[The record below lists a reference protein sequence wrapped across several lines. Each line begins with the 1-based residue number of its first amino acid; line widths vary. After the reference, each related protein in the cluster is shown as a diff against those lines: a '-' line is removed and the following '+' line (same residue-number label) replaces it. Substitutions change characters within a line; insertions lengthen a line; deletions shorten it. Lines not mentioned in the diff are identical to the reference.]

1 LQYCNKIIDYRRAYV
16 GVLSE
21 MSALKG
27 ARGMII
33 GLTGSIASG
42 KSTVAKM
49 LKEYGLP
56 IVDADVVAR
65 LVVEPGT
72 PTLQKIVEAFGEEA
86 LTDDGAMNRQ
96 QIGAII
102 FHDEEKRTL
111 LNSIIHPAI
120 RQEMLRQR
128 DEHLENGAKT
138 VIMDIPL
145 LFESQLQHFVE
156 KILVVSVSEVTQL
169 NRLMERNQLTE
180 EEASARIA
188 SQLPLSVKEL
198 GADAVI
204 NNNGT
209 IEETAEQLEDIL
221 RNWNVI

>member
-1 LQYCNKIIDYRRAYV
+1 
-16 GVLSE
+16 
-21 MSALKG
+21 
-27 ARGMII
+27 MII

-86 LTDDGAMNRQ
+86 LTDDGTMNRQ

>member
-1 LQYCNKIIDYRRAYV
+1 
-16 GVLSE
+16 
-21 MSALKG
+21 
-27 ARGMII
+27 
-33 GLTGSIASG
+33 
-42 KSTVAKM
+42 TVAKM

-102 FHDEEKRTL
+102 FHDEEKRKL

-128 DEHLENGAKT
+128 DEYLENGAKT

-156 KILVVSVSEVTQL
+156 KILVVSVSEETQL
-169 NRLMERNQLTE
+169 KRLMERNQLTK
-180 EEASARIA
+180 EEAKARIA
-188 SQLPLSVKEL
+188 SQLPLSVKEQ

-204 NNNGT
+204 NNNGA
-209 IEETAEQLEDIL
+209 IEETAKQLKDIL
-221 RNWNVI
+221 QNWNVI

>member
-1 LQYCNKIIDYRRAYV
+1 
-16 GVLSE
+16 
-21 MSALKG
+21 
-27 ARGMII
+27 MII

-42 KSTVAKM
+42 KSTVANM

-86 LTDDGAMNRQ
+86 LTEDGSMNRQ
-96 QIGAII
+96 KIGSLI
-102 FHDEEKRTL
+102 FNDEEKRKQ

-128 DEHLENGAKT
+128 DAYLENGSKT

-156 KILVVSVSEVTQL
+156 KILVVSVSEETQL

-180 EEASARIA
+180 EEAAARIA
-188 SQLPLSVKEL
+188 SQLPLSVKEQ

-209 IEETAEQLEDIL
+209 VEETAKQLEDIL
-221 RNWNVI
+221 RKWNVI